1 MSKTVKSKILLRR
14 DTSQNWEKNNP
25 ILAAGEVGFDTTV
38 KKHKIGDGQ
47 HRWIALPYFA
57 LETDLDDRI
66 TFIMKTKQE
75 WQLQGREISQR
86 GVFYIYTNNEI
97 IEDENNQQIQVPG
110 IKIGDGLAYICD
122 LPFITDYLSQVLLN
136 HINDRVAHITQGERQ
151 FWNNKVTSYIN
162 KENPNNLVF
171 DKGTL
176 FLE

>member
-1 MSKTVKSKILLRR
+1 MQKTIKAKLLIRR
-14 DTSQNWEKNNP
+14 DTGLNWVQKNP
-25 ILAAGEVGFDTTV
+25 ILFCGQIGFDTTQNR
-38 KKHKIGDGQ
+38 HKIGDGIR
-47 HRWIALPYFA
+47 HWTELPYFA
-57 LETDLDDRI
+57 LQTDLEDRV
-66 TFIMKTKQE
+66 TFISKTTAE
-75 WQLQGREISQR
+75 WEYWGRQQSQK
-86 GVFYIYTNNEI
+86 GIFYIYTDAATVDGTEI
-97 IEDENNQQIQVPG
+97 PG
-110 IKIGDGLAYICD
+110 IKIGDGLAYVCD

>member
-1 MSKTVKSKILLRR
+1 MEKTIKAKLLIRR
-14 DTSQNWEKNNP
+14 DTGLNWAQKNP
-25 ILAAGEVGFDTTV
+25 ILFCGEIGFDTTRER
-38 KKHKIGDGQ
+38 HKIGDGIR
-47 HRWIALPYFA
+47 HWNELPYFA
-57 LETDLDDRI
+57 LQTDLEDRI
-66 TFIMKTKQE
+66 IFISRTKAE
-75 WQLQGREISQR
+75 WEYWGRQQSQK
-86 GVFYIYTNNEI
+86 GIFYIYTDNE
-97 IEDENNQQIQVPG
+97 ELSNGTKVPG

-122 LPFITDYLSQVLLN
+122 LPFITDYISQVLLN